1 MMVSG
6 SELWNK
12 RMYKR
17 QKELKES
24 QKSLRKYSFMH
35 WFLQEILSINHGLF
49 THKNENS
56 LFTCTENLTLNIHFI
71 LNILF
76 SIKIM
81 RYAKKQESMAYV
93 QAEKQ
98 SIKTVPERSPAL
110 DLLTD
115 KDLNSTIINMF
126 KELMKIIFKEIKK
139 NMRMMSH

>member
-1 MMVSG
+1 
-6 SELWNK
+6 
-12 RMYKR
+12 
-17 QKELKES
+17 
-24 QKSLRKYSFMH
+24 
-35 WFLQEILSINHGLF
+35 
-49 THKNENS
+49 
-56 LFTCTENLTLNIHFI
+56 
-71 LNILF
+71 
-76 SIKIM
+76 M